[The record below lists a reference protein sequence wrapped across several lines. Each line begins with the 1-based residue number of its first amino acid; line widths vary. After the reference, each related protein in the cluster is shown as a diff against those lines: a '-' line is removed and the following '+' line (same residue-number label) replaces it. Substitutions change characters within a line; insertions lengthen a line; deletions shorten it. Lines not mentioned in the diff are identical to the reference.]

1 MVTVSVSYF
10 LVLGIHSSI
19 NKGNWDDYLTSD
31 PVYDSVD
38 EALLLAEENVI
49 TPTLNGIVYKRD
61 VGNYTVKY
69 VVQDTWL
76 YEQGLSRD
84 SEGLKQFIQ
93 TNGILQIV
101 RTLVMSSNS
110 LLIFYV
116 FPLLL
121 IIGNFSLPFLIILT
135 TRIYTGGRVLVEDE
149 DERSYMLRVHRI
161 TTGRLLDKIL
171 SRYEESNHVYL
182 ITVVYSILVA
192 GLTQDMVGNYN
203 NLFKLIGVYLL
214 VCIVLASYYFSV
226 EYRGINKVQ
235 YTQYTKEQ
243 EIEQQGEDY

>member
-19 NKGNWDDYLTSD
+19 NKGQWDSYLTSG
-31 PVYDSVD
+31 PVYDTID
-38 EALLLAEENVI
+38 DALLLAEENVI

-76 YEQGLSRD
+76 YEQGLPMNSD
-84 SEGLKQFIQ
+84 GLRQFIK
-93 TNGILQIV
+93 TNGTMQIL
-101 RTLVMSSNS
+101 RTLVISGNS

-121 IIGNFSLPFLIILT
+121 ILGYFSMPFLLILT
-135 TRIYTGGRVLVEDE
+135 TRIYTGGRVLVEDD
-149 DERSYMLRVHRI
+149 DERAYMLRVHRI

-171 SRYEESNHVYL
+171 SRYDESNHVYL
-182 ITVVYSILVA
+182 VTVIYSILVA
-192 GLTQDMVGNYN
+192 GLTQDMIGNYS

-214 VCIVLASYYFSV
+214 VCVVLASYYFSA

-243 EIEQQGEDY
+243 ENKQQGEI